1 MKGKKLSSK
10 IYCTLHGVAC
20 ILSITDCRKCNGI
33 YCQQIFTKLYRLITA
48 PSNDSPYQSSH
59 LQQYNL
65 NFDYGLNLSL

>member
-1 MKGKKLSSK
+1 MVLLVYLVPLTAENVMVYIASK
-10 IYCTLHGVAC
+10 F
-20 ILSITDCRKCNGI
+20 
-33 YCQQIFTKLYRLITA
+33 FTKLDRLIRA